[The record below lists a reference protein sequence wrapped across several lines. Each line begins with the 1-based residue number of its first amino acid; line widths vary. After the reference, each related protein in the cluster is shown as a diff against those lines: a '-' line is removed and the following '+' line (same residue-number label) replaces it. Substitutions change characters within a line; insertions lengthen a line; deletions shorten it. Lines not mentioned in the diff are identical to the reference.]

1 MAKEESIF
9 KVVFTLV
16 FIAMVSAVL
25 LAWVNK
31 ITYEPIELNKRA
43 ETKKALK
50 IVLRGLKNVA
60 YPEFPQQ
67 MKADHSEVKYFKA
80 QGESGALLGA
90 AFIVQAPNGFSGDFE
105 MMVGVDSSGTIID
118 TYVLDHKETPGLGD
132 GMLKES
138 FKKQFRGR
146 RLGDTRWMVRKDGGD
161 IDAIT
166 AATITS
172 RAFTAGVKRAL
183 QAFARL
189 KKEGEK

>member
-1 MAKEESIF
+1 MAKEESKY
-9 KVVFTLV
+9 KVILTLV
-16 FIAMVSAVL
+16 FIAMFSAML

-31 ITYEPIELNKRA
+31 ITYEPIEMNKRA

-50 IVLRGLKNVA
+50 IVLRGLKNIE
-60 YPEFPQQ
+60 YPEFPKEMQV
-67 MKADHSEVKYFKA
+67 DHSPVKYFKA
-80 QGESGALLGA
+80 VGIRGVLMGA
-90 AFIVQAPNGFSGDFE
+90 AFIVKAPNGFSGDFE
-105 MMVGVDSSGTIID
+105 MMVGLDSSGAVID

-132 GMLKES
+132 GMLKEP

-146 RLGDTRWMVRKDGGD
+146 RLADTRWMVRKDGGD

-183 QAFARL
+183 DAFARL

>member
-1 MAKEESIF
+1 MAKEESKY
-9 KVVFTLV
+9 KVIFTLV
-16 FIAMVSAVL
+16 LIAMLSAML

-31 ITYEPIELNKRA
+31 ITYEPIEQNKRA
-43 ETKKALK
+43 ETRKALK
-50 IVLRGLKNVA
+50 LVLRGLKNVT
-60 YPEFPQQ
+60 YPKLPEEMRVDNSP
-67 MKADHSEVKYFKA
+67 VRYFKA
-80 QGESGALLGA
+80 VDADGSLRGA
-90 AFIVQAPNGFSGDFE
+90 AFIVRAPNGFSGDFE
-105 MMVGVDSSGTIID
+105 MMVGLDSSGAVID

-132 GMLKES
+132 GMLKEG

-146 RLGDTRWMVRKDGGD
+146 RLSGTRWLVRKDGGD

-183 QAFARL
+183 EAFARL